1 MNTQGFKKVKIFKL
15 SSSLRWIQHE
25 FFIRYCELTHIPFPC
40 RHFWVDDFSQKTR
53 LVGYIC
59 ENSLSLE
66 NQPTWLPFRVIW
78 WSQKFHHVFIRIMS
92 PAAVAGGNFPRLVGY
107 LFGPA
112 RWSPRQSVLK
122 SVDMSCDWHL
132 GMNLNIILGMVWNPP
147 IWMIF
152 QTRHFFGGVSEFS
165 PKISTCWFTMMGAFG
180 GGNSMEWISPS
191 CLG

>member
-25 FFIRYCELTHIPFPC
+25 FLIRYCELTHIPFPC

-78 WSQKFHHVFIRIMS
+78 WSQKFHHFFIRIMS
-92 PAAVAGGNFPRLVGY
+92 PASGGGNFPKGWLPLGQP
-107 LFGPA
+107 GDP
-112 RWSPRQSVLK
+112 PQSVQEWYWYVIGASYKFEIL
-122 SVDMSCDWHL
+122 
-132 GMNLNIILGMVWNPP
+132 LGMVWNPP

-152 QTRHFFGGVSEFS
+152 
-165 PKISTCWFTMMGAFG
+165 
-180 GGNSMEWISPS
+180 
-191 CLG
+191 